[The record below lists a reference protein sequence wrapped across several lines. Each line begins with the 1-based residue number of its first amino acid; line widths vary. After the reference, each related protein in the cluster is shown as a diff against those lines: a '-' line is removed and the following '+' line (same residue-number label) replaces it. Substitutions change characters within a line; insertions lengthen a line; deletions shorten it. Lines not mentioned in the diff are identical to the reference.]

1 MKIILFVKLLIKIRQ
16 TVYEKLLGMISL
28 MMQEKENN

>member
-16 TVYEKLLGMISL
+16 TVYEKLLGYD
-28 MMQEKENN
+28 KFNDARKRK